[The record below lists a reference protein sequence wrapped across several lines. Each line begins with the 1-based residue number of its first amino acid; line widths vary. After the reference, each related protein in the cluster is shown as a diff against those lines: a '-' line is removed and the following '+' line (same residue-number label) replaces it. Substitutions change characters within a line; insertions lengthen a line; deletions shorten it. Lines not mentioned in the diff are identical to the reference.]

1 MLRGS
6 PNTKRLLRKK
16 HEHKSPFIKI
26 GENNDGPISYAEAA
40 STTQKRP
47 RGSPRLPGLPR
58 QPINLTDEEEGRLEN
73 QATGYETYERP
84 LPQRVPRQ
92 PRRMPTQQERGAGT
106 EGAQQGASRPQSVPP
121 VPQMGQINHLKRE
134 IIGELHITI
143 NNIFLGR
150 GRGRGR
156 RRGRGRAEA
165 EA

>member
-1 MLRGS
+1 MQR
-6 PNTKRLLRKK
+6 R
-16 HEHKSPFIKI
+16 
-26 GENNDGPISYAEAA
+26 A

-121 VPQMGQINHLKRE
+121 VPQMDDQPLEERDNRR
-134 IIGELHITI
+134 TSY
-143 NNIFLGR
+143 NDQQYFLGR

-156 RRGRGRAEA
+156 RRGRGRGRGRGLGRGRQPNIQY
-165 EA
+165 